1 MIDLGSVHI
10 DIGEG
15 IPLEDFVN
23 HPEEH
28 HWEVNF
34 EFPYDEIRDPK
45 ATPTG
50 KKYGTAIDFDRL
62 YGIFR
67 DMGMPFIDRYFYNEY
82 QDSDVKAKGD
92 ELLYEL
98 NDYIGIQV
106 ENVNNRDNEIYSM
119 SKNVRT
125 NQTRLDNARERY
137 EDYRQAIDDMRYDI
151 EYLEDNLVRTKSGSY
166 DRRYGAYRE
175 YLDKQERLGY
185 MYDELDRLERRV
197 EIEETRLDNSIERQL
212 DAVEEL
218 RAIQNGL
225 EGRLL
230 GKYET
235 MAEDFANMIKDDII
249 SKAKN
254 GTLPMQR
261 LPLAE
266 GTIKNRLKAGLRR
279 YPRFWATGQ
288 LVSPIIITC
297 TLV

>member
-10 DIGEG
+10 NIGEG

-28 HWEVNF
+28 HWEVYF
-34 EFPYDEIRDPK
+34 EFPHDEIRDPR

-67 DMGMPFIDRYFYNEY
+67 DMGMPFIDMYFNNEY

-119 SKNVRT
+119 SKNIRT
-125 NQTRLDNARERY
+125 NQTRLNNARERY
-137 EDYRQAIDDMRYDI
+137 EDYKQAVDDMRYDI
-151 EYLEDNLVRTKSGSY
+151 DYLEDNLVRTKRGSY
-166 DRRYGAYRE
+166 DRRYGAYHE
-175 YLDKQERLGY
+175 YLDKLNRLDY
-185 MYDELDRLERRV
+185 MYDELGRLERRV
-197 EIEETRLDNSIERQL
+197 EIEEARLNNSVERQI
-212 DAVEEL
+212 DAVDEL
-218 RAIQNGL
+218 RAIQDGL
-225 EGRLL
+225 AGRLF

-235 MAEDFANMIKDDII
+235 IAEDFANMIKDDII

-254 GTLPMQR
+254 GILPLQR

-266 GTIKNRLKAGLRR
+266 GTIRNRLKAGLRR

-288 LVSPIIITC
+288 LVSSIIIIC
-297 TLV
+297 TLK